1 MRQKFYYWLLLAF
14 LLFHG
19 TVNWAQEYSNDSV
32 AKHLQLYIK
41 GCKLTDSAKYPE
53 AIYSFKAALKEKPD
67 FWEAYN
73 KMAAAKL
80 KMGDYKA
87 ADKDLLKADKIAPLN
102 YETDKLRG
110 INYFLNHQYKECKQM
125 LDTAVFL
132 CLENKMDD
140 AELFY
145 YRAKLMF
152 VGKSY
157 KTALEACEV
166 ALDWRPRYIDV
177 IKLKADIR
185 FAKKEYNYAIKELN
199 EAIALMPKNKQD
211 FKSYKLRAQSKA
223 EVGDFKG
230 SIKDWDIYMDTIP
243 PEEEDYISRAASK
256 INANDNNGAI
266 VDLDAAIKLN
276 GKNPVSYCYRGT
288 AKGGTKNYEAALK
301 DLDYA
306 IKLKFDYASAYVNRA
321 AIKMAVRDKR
331 GACSDLEKA
340 DGLGSELAL
349 KLLQQYCK

>member
-1 MRQKFYYWLLLAF
+1 MRQKFYKWLVLAIIF
-14 LLFHG
+14 CCKL
-19 TVNWAQEYSNDSV
+19 NIWSQEYSNDSV
-32 AKHLQLYIK
+32 AKHLQLYLK
-41 GCKLTDSAKYPE
+41 GCKLIDSTKYKE
-53 AIYSFKAALKEKPD
+53 AVHTFKAAIKEKSD

-73 KMAAAKL
+73 KMAYAKI
-80 KMGDYKA
+80 KMEDYKG

-110 INYFLNHQYKECKQM
+110 INYFLNHQYKECKEM

-132 CLENKMDD
+132 CLEDKLED

-152 VGKSY
+152 IGKSY

-166 ALDWRPRYIDV
+166 ALEWRPRYVDV
-177 IKLKADIR
+177 VKLKADIR

-199 EAIALMPKNKQD
+199 DAIALMPKNKID
-211 FKSYKLRAQSKA
+211 FESYKLRAKSKF

-230 SIKDWDIYMDTIP
+230 AVKDWNTYIDTIP
-243 PEEEDYISRAASK
+243 PQEEDYISRAAAK
-256 INANDNNGAI
+256 INANDNSGAI
-266 VDLDAAIKLN
+266 VDLDAAIKIN
-276 GKNPVSYCYRGT
+276 NKNPVSYCYRGT
-288 AKGGTKNYEAALK
+288 AKGGTKSYEAALK

>member
-1 MRQKFYYWLLLAF
+1 YK
-14 LLFHG
+14 
-19 TVNWAQEYSNDSV
+19 
-32 AKHLQLYIK
+32 
-41 GCKLTDSAKYPE
+41 E
-53 AIYSFKAALKEKPD
+53 AIHTFKSALKEKSD

-73 KMAAAKL
+73 KMAYAKI
-80 KMGDYKA
+80 KMEDYTG

-110 INYFLNHQYKECKQM
+110 INYFLNHQYKACKEM

-132 CLENKMDD
+132 CLEDKLED

-157 KTALEACEV
+157 KPALEACEV
-166 ALDWRPRYIDV
+166 ALEWRPRYVDV

-199 EAIALMPKNKQD
+199 DAIAMMPKNKID
-211 FKSYKLRAQSKA
+211 FQSYKLRAKSKF

-230 SIKDWDIYMDTIP
+230 AVKDWDIYMDTIP
-243 PEEEDYISRAASK
+243 PQEEDYVSRGAAK
-256 INANDNNGAI
+256 INANDNSGAI
-266 VDLDAAIKLN
+266 VDLDAAIKMN
-276 GKNPVSYCYRGT
+276 GRNPVSYCYRGT
-288 AKGGTKNYEAALK
+288 AKGGTKSYEAAIK
-301 DLDYA
+301 DLDFA

-321 AIKMAVRDKR
+321 AIKMAIRDKR
-331 GACSDLEKA
+331 GACTDLEKA

-349 KLLQQYCK
+349 KLIQQYCK